1 MAEKRKAEPNSADEL
16 LDEEIVY
23 EPKNKRN
30 DLFCM
35 FNCEK
40 NPTQKP
46 LFRDGRLPVGNRSL

>member
-1 MAEKRKAEPNSADEL
+1 VAEKRKAEPNSADEL
-16 LDEEIVY
+16 FDEEFVY

-35 FNCEK
+35 FNCEQK
-40 NPTQKP
+40 LTQKP